1 MSEQEKICSMLNQ
14 GDDSFI
20 QWHRKEFKTGKM
32 EGLTYD
38 ILKKNVLEA
47 PGRKITF
54 GEFWKQNSYEK
65 NLQYSF
71 LKKWKVME
79 ND

>member
-38 ILKKNVLEA
+38 IWKGKALEA

-54 GEFWKQNSYEK
+54 GSKTVMK
-65 NLQYSF
+65 RIYSRVF
-71 LKKWKVME
+71 
-79 ND
+79 